1 MKYTIPKKQ
10 LINQLEELYT
20 DVEAEIVKHDN
31 RIDEINFEREEEA
44 EQNKREAI
52 DKYKALPDDWW
63 KQFTK
68 TREVKSSDKL
78 LFNESRLSTY
88 FMSDLAEKVLKGI
101 DKDLTIDNYP
111 LSSYGY
117 YDSLFSDCFALKPV
131 YITENLDTLSV
142 VEWNKNLIGSLRSY
156 ENHYIIKYNKTIM
169 LLAKKDRSD
178 LYSLGMLLDKLKN
191 LPPYITEVTLEDNEI
206 DLMNKLIGKENNND

>member
-1 MKYTIPKKQ
+1 MKYNIPKKQ
-10 LINQLEELYT
+10 LINQLDKLYS

-31 RIDEINFEREEEA
+31 HVDKINFEKEEEA
-44 EQNKREAI
+44 EQNKREAVE
-52 DKYKALPDDWW
+52 KYKALPDDWW
-63 KQFTK
+63 KQFTE

-78 LFNESRLSTY
+78 FFNESRLSTY
-88 FMSDLAEKVLKGI
+88 FMWDFAEKYLKGI

-117 YDSLFSDCFALKPV
+117 YNPLFSDRFALIPV
-131 YITENLDTLSV
+131 DITEDLDTLSV
-142 VEWNKNLIGSLRSY
+142 VEWDRNWRGSLRYS
-156 ENHYIIKYNKTIM
+156 ETHYTIKYNKTIM

-178 LYSLGMLLDKLKN
+178 LDSLGMLLDKLKN

>member
-20 DVEAEIVKHDN
+20 NVEAEIVKYNN
-31 RIDEINFEREEEA
+31 RIDEINFEKEEEA
-44 EQNKREAI
+44 EQNKREVI
-52 DKYKALPDDWW
+52 EKYKTLPDDWW

-88 FMSDLAEKVLKGI
+88 FMRDFAEKYLKGI
-101 DKDLTIDNYP
+101 DKDLTIDYYP

-117 YDSLFSDCFALKPV
+117 YDSLFSNNFALRPV
-131 YITENLDTLSV
+131 DITEDLNTLSV
-142 VEWNKNLIGSLRSY
+142 VEWSTNLMGSLRSSETRY
-156 ENHYIIKYNKTIM
+156 TIKYNKTIM

-178 LYSLGMLLDKLKN
+178 LDSLGMLLRKLKN

-206 DLMNKLIGKENNND
+206 DLMNKLIGKENNNE